1 MKFLMNSSRELSF
14 AELIQLNGGYGG
26 SSGGGGSRGSPGK
39 SGSSSYSGSSSGG
52 KSSSKNKGSAGSSGK
67 KSAAYSAASGGI
79 YSYNRERISI
89 IGGKAYSSLTGFISG
104 VSDSLSAGNSAEEAR
119 AAQEAA
125 AAAAA
130 EAAEKARKD
139 AEKARRKA
147 QGLIDKKDPDFKD
160 KVYID
165 LGFDSLKKTGYDLAD
180 ASLFSVFLK
189 NDNDYLAYQVAKK
202 INSDLKNGSIDYE
215 IGGTQCDN
223 YVQDVLGQAGVDYS
237 KYFAGEAKDKTCA
250 EHIANLDSSKDYSAS
265 TIEKGSVYVCFMGGG
280 KADEHCAMLIASD
293 NGGFYMV
300 DNSLGNWSGNGGVNV
315 DYADSVA
322 GVEKAYRSNYSKFY
336 YQKVTR

>member
-26 SSGGGGSRGSPGK
+26 GSGGGGSRNSSGK
-39 SGSSSYSGSSSGG
+39 SGSSGYSGSSFGG
-52 KSSSKNKGSAGSSGK
+52 KPSSKSKGSPGGSSK

-104 VSDSLSAGNSAEEAR
+104 GSDSSSAGNSAEEAR

-125 AAAAA
+125 VAAAAA
-130 EAAEKARKD
+130 EVAETARKEAEKARK
-139 AEKARRKA
+139 KA
-147 QGLIDKKDPDFKD
+147 QGLIDKKDPDCKD

-165 LGFDSLKKTGYDLAD
+165 LGFDMVKKAGYDIAD
-180 ASLFSVFLK
+180 IGLFSGILK
-189 NDNDYLAYQVAKK
+189 NDNDYLAYQVVKK
-202 INSDLKNGSIDYE
+202 INSDLKNGSIDYK

-300 DNSLGNWSGNGGVNV
+300 DNSSGNWSGNGGVNV
-315 DYADSVA
+315 DYANSVS
-322 GVEKAYRSNYSKFY
+322 GLESLYKYSKFY

>member
-104 VSDSLSAGNSAEEAR
+104 GSDSFSAGNSAEEAR
-119 AAQEAA
+119 AAQE
-125 AAAAA
+125 AAAA

-147 QGLIDKKDPDFKD
+147 QGLIDKKDPDCKD

-280 KADEHCAMLIASD
+280 KADEHCAMLIASA

-322 GVEKAYRSNYSKFY
+322 GVEKAYRYNYSKFY

>member
-26 SSGGGGSRGSPGK
+26 GSGGGGSRNSSGK
-39 SGSSSYSGSSSGG
+39 SGSGSYSGSSSGG
-52 KSSSKNKGSAGSSGK
+52 KPSSKSKGSPGGASK

-104 VSDSLSAGNSAEEAR
+104 GSDSFSAGNSEEEAR

-139 AEKARRKA
+139 AEKARKKA
-147 QGLIDKKDPDFKD
+147 QGLIDKKDPNCKD

-165 LGFDSLKKTGYDLAD
+165 LGFDALRKTEYDIAD
-180 ASLFSVFLK
+180 IGLFSGFLK

-280 KADEHCAMLIASD
+280 EVDEHCAMLIASD

-300 DNSLGNWSGNGGVNV
+300 DNSRGNWSGNGGVNV
-315 DYADSVA
+315 DYANSVA
-322 GVEKAYRSNYSKFY
+322 GLESLYKYSKFY

>member
-26 SSGGGGSRGSPGK
+26 GSGGGGSRNSSGK
-39 SGSSSYSGSSSGG
+39 SGSGSYSGSSSGG
-52 KSSSKNKGSAGSSGK
+52 KPSSKSKGSPGGSSK

-104 VSDSLSAGNSAEEAR
+104 GSDSSSAGNSEEEAR

-139 AEKARRKA
+139 AEKARKKA
-147 QGLIDKKDPDFKD
+147 QGLIDKKDPNCKD

-165 LGFDSLKKTGYDLAD
+165 LGFDALKKTEYDIAGIG
-180 ASLFSVFLK
+180 LFSGFLK

-265 TIEKGSVYVCFMGGG
+265 TIEKGSIYVCFMGGG
-280 KADEHCAMLIASD
+280 EVDEHCAMLIASD

-300 DNSLGNWSGNGGVNV
+300 DNSRGNWNGNGGVNV
-315 DYADSVA
+315 DYANSVA
-322 GVEKAYRSNYSKFY
+322 GLESLYKYSKFY

>member
-14 AELIQLNGGYGG
+14 AELIQLDGGYGG
-26 SSGGGGSRGSPGK
+26 GSGGGGSRNSSGK
-39 SGSSSYSGSSSGG
+39 SGSGSYSGSSSGG
-52 KSSSKNKGSAGSSGK
+52 KPSSKSKGSPGGASK

-104 VSDSLSAGNSAEEAR
+104 GSDSFSAGNSEEEAR

-139 AEKARRKA
+139 AEKARKKA
-147 QGLIDKKDPDFKD
+147 QGLIDKKDPNCKD

-165 LGFDSLKKTGYDLAD
+165 LGFDALRKTEYDIAD
-180 ASLFSVFLK
+180 IGLFSGFLK

-280 KADEHCAMLIASD
+280 EVDEHCAMLIASD

-300 DNSLGNWSGNGGVNV
+300 DNSRGNWSGNGGVNV
-315 DYADSVA
+315 DYANSVA
-322 GVEKAYRSNYSKFY
+322 GLESLYKYSKFY

>member
-26 SSGGGGSRGSPGK
+26 GSGGGGSRNSSGK
-39 SGSSSYSGSSSGG
+39 SGSGSYSGSSSGG
-52 KSSSKNKGSAGSSGK
+52 KPSSKSKGSPGGSSK

-104 VSDSLSAGNSAEEAR
+104 GTDSSSAGNSEEEVR

-139 AEKARRKA
+139 AEKARKKA
-147 QGLIDKKDPDFKD
+147 QGLIDKKDPNCKD

-165 LGFDSLKKTGYDLAD
+165 LGFDVLKKTEYDIAD
-180 ASLFSVFLK
+180 IGLFSGFLK

-280 KADEHCAMLIASD
+280 EVDEHCAMLIASG

-300 DNSLGNWSGNGGVNV
+300 DNSRGNWSENGGVNV
-315 DYADSVA
+315 DYANSVA
-322 GVEKAYRSNYSKFY
+322 GLESLYKYSNFY

>member
-26 SSGGGGSRGSPGK
+26 GSGGGGSKSPSGK
-39 SGSSSYSGSSSGG
+39 SGSGAYSGSSSGG
-52 KSSSKNKGSAGSSGK
+52 KPSSKSKGSPGGSSK
-67 KSAAYSAASGGI
+67 KSAAYSAASSGI

-104 VSDSLSAGNSAEEAR
+104 GSDSFSAGNSEEEAR

-130 EAAEKARKD
+130 EAAETARKE
-139 AEKARRKA
+139 AEKARKKA
-147 QGLIDKKDPDFKD
+147 QGLIDKKDPNCKD

-165 LGFDSLKKTGYDLAD
+165 LGFDKVKKAGYDIAD
-180 ASLFSVFLK
+180 IGLLSGFLK

-215 IGGTQCDN
+215 IGGMQCDN

-280 KADEHCAMLIASD
+280 EVDEHCAMLIASD

-300 DNSLGNWSGNGGVNV
+300 DNSRGNWSGNGGVNV
-315 DYADSVA
+315 DYANSVA
-322 GVEKAYRSNYSKFY
+322 GLERLYKYSNFY
-336 YQKVTR
+336 YQKVTK

>member
-26 SSGGGGSRGSPGK
+26 GSGGGGSRNSSGK
-39 SGSSSYSGSSSGG
+39 SGSGSYSGSSSGG
-52 KSSSKNKGSAGSSGK
+52 KPSSKSKGSPGGSSK

-104 VSDSLSAGNSAEEAR
+104 GSDSSSAGNSEEEAR

-139 AEKARRKA
+139 AEKARKKA
-147 QGLIDKKDPDFKD
+147 QGLIDKKDPNCKD

-165 LGFDSLKKTGYDLAD
+165 LGFDALKKTEYDIAGIG
-180 ASLFSVFLK
+180 LFSGFLK

-280 KADEHCAMLIASD
+280 EVDEHCAMLIASG

-300 DNSLGNWSGNGGVNV
+300 DNSRGNWSGNGGVNV
-315 DYADSVA
+315 DYANSVA
-322 GVEKAYRSNYSKFY
+322 GLESLYKYSKFY

>member
-26 SSGGGGSRGSPGK
+26 GSGGGGSRNSSGK
-39 SGSSSYSGSSSGG
+39 SGSGSYSGSSSGG
-52 KSSSKNKGSAGSSGK
+52 KPSSKSKGSPGGSSK

-104 VSDSLSAGNSAEEAR
+104 GSDSFSAGNSEEEAR
-119 AAQEAA
+119 AAQEAV

-139 AEKARRKA
+139 AEKARKKA
-147 QGLIDKKDPDFKD
+147 QGLIDKKDPNCKD

-165 LGFDSLKKTGYDLAD
+165 LGFDALRKTEYDIAD
-180 ASLFSVFLK
+180 IGLFSGFLK

-280 KADEHCAMLIASD
+280 EVDEHCAMLIASD

-300 DNSLGNWSGNGGVNV
+300 DNSRGNWSGNGGVNV
-315 DYADSVA
+315 DYANSVA
-322 GVEKAYRSNYSKFY
+322 GLESLYKYSKFY

>member
-26 SSGGGGSRGSPGK
+26 GSGGGGSKSPSGK
-39 SGSSSYSGSSSGG
+39 SGSGGYSGSSSGG
-52 KSSSKNKGSAGSSGK
+52 KPSSKSKGSPGGSSK

-104 VSDSLSAGNSAEEAR
+104 GSDSSAAGNSEEEAR

-139 AEKARRKA
+139 AEKARKKA
-147 QGLIDKKDPDFKD
+147 QGLIDKKDPNCKD

-165 LGFDSLKKTGYDLAD
+165 LGFDVLKKTEYDIAD
-180 ASLFSVFLK
+180 IGLFSGFLK

-280 KADEHCAMLIASD
+280 EVDEHCAMLIASG

-300 DNSLGNWSGNGGVNV
+300 DNSRGNWSENGGVNV
-315 DYADSVA
+315 DYATSVA

>member
-26 SSGGGGSRGSPGK
+26 GSGGGGSRNSSGK
-39 SGSSSYSGSSSGG
+39 SGSGSYSGSSSGG
-52 KSSSKNKGSAGSSGK
+52 KPSSKSKGSPGGASK

-104 VSDSLSAGNSAEEAR
+104 GSDSFSAGNSEEEAR

-139 AEKARRKA
+139 AEKARKKA
-147 QGLIDKKDPDFKD
+147 QGLIDKKDPNCKD

-165 LGFDSLKKTGYDLAD
+165 LGFDALRKTECDIAD
-180 ASLFSVFLK
+180 IGLFSGFLK

-280 KADEHCAMLIASD
+280 EVDEHCAMLIASD

-300 DNSLGNWSGNGGVNV
+300 DNSRGNWSGNGGVNV
-315 DYADSVA
+315 DYANSVA
-322 GVEKAYRSNYSKFY
+322 GLESLYKYSKFY

>member
-14 AELIQLNGGYGG
+14 AELIQLNGGY
-26 SSGGGGSRGSPGK
+26 
-39 SGSSSYSGSSSGG
+39 SGSSSGG
-52 KSSSKNKGSAGSSGK
+52 KPASKSKGSPGGSSK

-104 VSDSLSAGNSAEEAR
+104 GSDSSSAGNSAEEAR

-130 EAAEKARKD
+130 AEVAETARKEAEKARK
-139 AEKARRKA
+139 KA
-147 QGLIDKKDPDFKD
+147 QGLIDKKDPDCKD

-165 LGFDSLKKTGYDLAD
+165 LGFDMVKKTGYDIAD
-180 ASLFSVFLK
+180 IGLFSGILK
-189 NDNDYLAYQVAKK
+189 NDNDFLAYQVAKK
-202 INSDLKNGSIDYE
+202 INSDLKNGSIDYK
-215 IGGTQCDN
+215 IGGMQCDN

-300 DNSLGNWSGNGGVNV
+300 DNSSGNWNGNGGVNV
-315 DYADSVA
+315 DYANSVA

>member
-26 SSGGGGSRGSPGK
+26 GSGGGGSRNSSGK
-39 SGSSSYSGSSSGG
+39 SGSGSYSGSSSGG
-52 KSSSKNKGSAGSSGK
+52 KPSSKSKGSPGGSSK

-104 VSDSLSAGNSAEEAR
+104 GSDSFSAGNSEEEAR

-139 AEKARRKA
+139 AEKARKKA
-147 QGLIDKKDPDFKD
+147 QGLIDKKDPNCKD

-165 LGFDSLKKTGYDLAD
+165 LGFDALRKTEYDIAD
-180 ASLFSVFLK
+180 IGLFSGFLK

-280 KADEHCAMLIASD
+280 EVDEHCAMLIASD

-300 DNSLGNWSGNGGVNV
+300 DNSRGNWSGNGGVNV
-315 DYADSVA
+315 DYANSVA
-322 GVEKAYRSNYSKFY
+322 GLESLYKYSKFY

>member
-104 VSDSLSAGNSAEEAR
+104 GSDSLSTGNSAEEAR
-119 AAQEAA
+119 AAQE
-125 AAAAA
+125 AAAA

-139 AEKARRKA
+139 AEKARKKA
-147 QGLIDKKDPDFKD
+147 QGLIDKKDPDCKD

-300 DNSLGNWSGNGGVNV
+300 DNSRGNWSENGGVNV